1 MIFAY
6 FIVFQNIHIVEQ
18 SLYNNKNI
26 KQLFGHSHN
35 VLSTS
40 MGTCILKAHHNL
52 RIALICN
59 KMENGK
65 KTILSEKFKNK
76 ISKHTISPTSFGVY
90 CLDCSYVLRHTRPA
104 LFCIMLKT

>member
-6 FIVFQNIHIVEQ
+6 FIVFQNIYIVEQ

-26 KQLFGHSHN
+26 KQLFGHSH
-35 VLSTS
+35 VWSTS
-40 MGTCILKAHHNL
+40 LSTCILKAHHNL

-65 KTILSEKFKNK
+65 K
-76 ISKHTISPTSFGVY
+76 KHTVEKIQ
-90 CLDCSYVLRHTRPA
+90 
-104 LFCIMLKT
+104 K

>member
-18 SLYNNKNI
+18 SLYNNTNI

-35 VLSTS
+35 VWSTS
-40 MGTCILKAHHNL
+40 MSTCILKAHHNL

-65 KTILSEKFKNK
+65 KTYCRKNSKIKYQNIQFHQHLSVLIVWIVVMCYDILDQ
-76 ISKHTISPTSFGVY
+76 H
-90 CLDCSYVLRHTRPA
+90 CLA
-104 LFCIMLKT
+104 LC

>member
-1 MIFAY
+1 VIFAY

-35 VLSTS
+35 VWSTS

-59 KMENGK
+59 KNVFNIMQNSAGRVCR
-65 KTILSEKFKNK
+65 KT
-76 ISKHTISPTSFGVY
+76 
-90 CLDCSYVLRHTRPA
+90 
-104 LFCIMLKT
+104 